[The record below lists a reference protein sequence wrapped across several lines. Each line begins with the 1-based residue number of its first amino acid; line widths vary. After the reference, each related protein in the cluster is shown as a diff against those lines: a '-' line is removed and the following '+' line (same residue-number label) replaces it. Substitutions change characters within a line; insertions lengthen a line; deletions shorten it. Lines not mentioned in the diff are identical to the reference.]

1 MRDPYDVLGVAKTA
15 SEADVKKAYRKL
27 AKTWH
32 PDQKPDDPTAKE
44 KFAEIGSAYELLSD
58 KEKRASYDRG
68 EIDAEGKP
76 RFTGFPGGGGPWGQ
90 RPGAGGPGFDF
101 EFNMGGAGPFGG
113 GGRRGRRRAQ
123 AGGNE
128 DVIDEILGAFGGR
141 RGRGG
146 SGFGSGE
153 PPKGEDLHAETTVP
167 FRDWASGAKTRV
179 RLPNGRELEVS
190 IPAGIQDG
198 KTIRLRGQGSPS
210 GLGGEPGDVLIKVH
224 VATDS
229 LFRAEGNDLR
239 VEVPITLYE
248 AVLGG
253 KVRVPTLD
261 GQVEMK
267 VPPGSDGGRTLR
279 LRGKGVQA
287 RSGAGDLLVELRIAL
302 PKGGDARLTEYAE
315 AMRDNAPYDPRG

>member
-1 MRDPYDVLGVAKTA
+1 MRDPYAVLGVAKSAT
-15 SEADVKKAYRKL
+15 EADIKKAYRKL

-58 KEKRASYDRG
+58 NEKRGQYDRG

-76 RFTGFPGGGGPWGQ
+76 RFQGFGGGGGPWGPRTGGGRGQ
-90 RPGAGGPGFDF
+90 RFEH
-101 EFNMGGAGPFGG
+101 EFNMGGGPFGG
-113 GGRRGRRRAQ
+113 GRRGAQ
-123 AGGNE
+123 GGGNE
-128 DVIDEILGAFGGR
+128 DLIDEILGAFGGR
-141 RGRGG
+141 RSRAESAFGG
-146 SGFGSGE
+146 GGE
-153 PPKGEDLHAETTVP
+153 PPKGEDMRAEVTVP
-167 FRDWASGAKTRV
+167 FRDWAQGAKTRV

-190 IPAGIQDG
+190 IPAGIEDG
-198 KTIRLRGQGSPS
+198 KTIRLKGQGAPS
-210 GLGGEPGDVLIKVH
+210 GFGGEPGDVLIVVH
-224 VATDS
+224 VGKDAA
-229 LFRAEGNDLR
+229 FRAEGKDVR

-253 KVRVPTLD
+253 KVRVPTLG

-267 VPPGSDGGRTLR
+267 VPPGSDGARTLR

-287 RSGAGDLLVELRIAL
+287 KSGPGDLLVDLRIAL
-302 PKGGDARLTEYAE
+302 PRDGDARLTEYAE